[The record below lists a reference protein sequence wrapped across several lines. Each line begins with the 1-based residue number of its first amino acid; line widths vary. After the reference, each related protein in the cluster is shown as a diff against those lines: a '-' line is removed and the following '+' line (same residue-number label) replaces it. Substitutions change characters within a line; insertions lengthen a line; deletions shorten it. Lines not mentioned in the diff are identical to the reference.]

1 MKRKIAIL
9 HPHFGWGGGEAVCV
23 WAIHALKDEFDID
36 LIVTEKDV
44 TIYKINNFY
53 ETNFSDH
60 DFNIINIFFPI
71 RGYLLQNHLTQR
83 YFKNNSK
90 KYDFAISTN
99 NEMDFGKKGI
109 QYIHYPILKKGKKNI
124 LKKLYKKI
132 VFSLSKYQFKS
143 MQNNLTLTNSLWTKR
158 QIKKIYNLESKV
170 LYPSLVGKFP
180 LIKEEEK
187 QEGFVCIG
195 RITPAKEFEKVIEI
209 LSEVKKK
216 FPSIT
221 LDIIGYI
228 EDKKYFKKIEDM
240 VNKKSDWIKIRTNLS
255 HKEIKESIIKFKYGI
270 HGMKNE
276 HFGIVILEM
285 IKAGVIP
292 FVANDGGQVEI
303 VDDENLIYR
312 DKEDAV
318 KKIEKILGNSLLQKK
333 VFKKV
338 QEQNKKFS
346 KEVFAKQISEIVNK
360 FIIDKNKYKIDDID
374 YPK

>member
-1 MKRKIAIL
+1 MD
-9 HPHFGWGGGEAVCV
+9 GGGAEAVCV
-23 WAIHALKDEFDID
+23 WTLYALKDKFDID
-36 LIVTEKDV
+36 LIVTEKNV
-44 TIYKINNFY
+44 TIYKINQFY

-71 RGYLLQNHLTQR
+71 KGYLLGNHLVQG

-109 QYIHYPILKKGKKNI
+109 QYIHYPILEKKKKNI
-124 LKKLYKKI
+124 LKKLYKKF

-158 QIKKIYNLESKV
+158 QIKRIYNLESKV
-170 LYPSLVGKFP
+170 LYPSLVDKFP
-180 LIKEEEK
+180 LINREEK

-195 RITPAKEFEKVIEI
+195 RITPVKELEKVIEI
-209 LSEVKKK
+209 LSEVKKI
-216 FPSIT
+216 FPGIT

-228 EDKKYFKKIEDM
+228 EDKKYFKKINNI
-240 VNKKSDWIKIRTNLS
+240 VNKKSDWIKIMTNLS
-255 HKEIKESIIKFKYGI
+255 RSEIKNSMIKFKYGI

-285 IKAGVIP
+285 IKAGIIP

-303 VDDENLIYR
+303 VDNGNLIYR
-312 DKEDAV
+312 DEEDAV
-318 KKIEKILGNSLLQKK
+318 KKIEKVLENNLLQKEILIK
-333 VFKKV
+333 L
-338 QEQNKKFS
+338 QEQDNKFS
-346 KEVFAKQISEIVNK
+346 KEVFIKQIKEIVNN
-360 FIIDKNKYKIDDID
+360 FIIDKNK
-374 YPK
+374 

>member
-23 WAIHALKDEFDID
+23 WVLHALKDKFDID

-53 ETNFSDH
+53 ETNFNDH
-60 DFNIINIFFPI
+60 DFKIIKIFFPL
-71 RGYLLQNHLTQR
+71 RGYLLQSHLAQR
-83 YFKNNSK
+83 YLKNNIRR
-90 KYDFAISTN
+90 YDFAISTN
-99 NEMDFGKKGI
+99 NEMDFGKRGI
-109 QYIHYPILKKGKKNI
+109 QYIHYPILQKKKKNA
-124 LKKLYKKI
+124 LKKLYKKF
-132 VFSLSKYQFKS
+132 VFSLSKYRFDG

-158 QIKKIYNLESKV
+158 QIKKMYNLESKV

-180 LIKEEEK
+180 FIKQEEK

-195 RITPAKEFEKVIEI
+195 RITPAKELEKVIEI

-216 FPSIT
+216 FPGIT

-228 EDKKYFKKIEDM
+228 EDQKYFKKIENM

-285 IKAGVIP
+285 VKAGVIP

-318 KKIEKILGNSLLQKK
+318 RKIEKVLENNLLQKK
-333 VFKKV
+333 MFKKI
-338 QEQNKKFS
+338 QEQDKKFS
-346 KEVFAKQISEIVNK
+346 KEAFIKQISEIANNFMIK
-360 FIIDKNKYKIDDID
+360 KG
-374 YPK
+374 

>member
-9 HPHFGWGGGEAVCV
+9 HPNFGWGGAESVCV
-23 WAIHALKDEFDID
+23 WVISALKDKFEID
-36 LIVTEKDV
+36 LIVTEKNV
-44 TIYKINNFY
+44 TIHKINKFY
-53 ETNFSDH
+53 ETNFSEH

-71 RGYLLQNHLTQR
+71 RGYLLQSHLTQR
-83 YFKNNSK
+83 YLKNNIK

-109 QYIHYPILKKGKKNI
+109 QYIHYPILEKKKENI

-158 QIKKIYNLESKV
+158 QIKKIYNLDSKV
-170 LYPSLVGKFP
+170 LYPSLADRFP
-180 LIKEEEK
+180 SINREEK

-195 RITPAKEFEKVIEI
+195 RITPAKELGKVIDI
-209 LSEVKKK
+209 LSEVKKI

-228 EDKKYFKKIEDM
+228 EDKKYFKKIENI

-255 HKEIKESIIKFKYGI
+255 RKEIKESIIKFKYGI

-285 IKAGVIP
+285 IKAGIIP

-303 VDDENLIYR
+303 VGDENLIYR
-312 DKEDAV
+312 DKEDAI
-318 KKIEKILGNSLLQKK
+318 KKIVKVLENNLLQKK
-333 VFKKV
+333 ILIKL
-338 QEQNKKFS
+338 QEQDKKFS
-346 KEVFAKQISEIVNK
+346 KEVFTRQIKEIVNK
-360 FIIDKNKYKIDDID
+360 FKINDVN
-374 YPK
+374 YSK

>member
-1 MKRKIAIL
+1 MKKKIAIL
-9 HPHFGWGGGEAVCV
+9 HPSFGWGGAEAVCV
-23 WAIHALKDEFDID
+23 WVIDALLDKFDID
-36 LIVTEKDV
+36 LIVTEKNV
-44 TIYKINNFY
+44 TIYKINKFY

-71 RGYLLQNHLTQR
+71 RGYLLQSHLAQR
-83 YFKNNSK
+83 YFKNNIK

-109 QYIHYPILKKGKKNI
+109 QYIHYPILEKKKKNI
-124 LKKLYKKI
+124 LKKSYNKFVI
-132 VFSLSKYQFKS
+132 TLSKYQFKG

-158 QIKKIYNLESKV
+158 QIKRIYNLESKV
-170 LYPSLVGKFP
+170 LYPSLVDKLPFTNR
-180 LIKEEEK
+180 KEK

-195 RITPAKEFEKVIEI
+195 RITPAKELEKVIEI
-209 LSEVKKK
+209 LSKVKKI

-228 EDKKYFKKIEDM
+228 EDKKYFKKIENVIND
-240 VNKKSDWIKIRTNLS
+240 KSDWIKIKSNLS

-285 IKAGVIP
+285 IKAGIIP

-303 VDDENLIYR
+303 VDEENLIYR

-318 KKIEKILGNSLLQKK
+318 KKIEKVLENNLLQKK
-333 VFKKV
+333 ILTKL
-338 QEQNKKFS
+338 QEQDKKFS
-346 KEVFAKQISEIVNK
+346 KEVFTKQIKEIVNNFVIEK
-360 FIIDKNKYKIDDID
+360 D
-374 YPK
+374 

>member
-1 MKRKIAIL
+1 MKKKIAIL

-23 WAIHALKDEFDID
+23 WIIHALKDKFDID
-36 LIVTEKDV
+36 LIVTEKNV
-44 TIYKINNFY
+44 TIPKINKFY
-53 ETNFSDH
+53 ETNFNSH

-71 RGYLLQNHLTQR
+71 KGYLLQSHLAQR
-83 YFKNNSK
+83 YLKNNIK

-109 QYIHYPILKKGKKNI
+109 QYIHYPILEKKTKNI
-124 LKKLYKKI
+124 LKKLYKKF
-132 VFSLSKYQFKS
+132 VFSLSKHRFKS
-143 MQNNLTLTNSLWTKR
+143 MKNNLTLTNSLWTKR

-170 LYPSLVGKFP
+170 LYPSLVDKLSF
-180 LIKEEEK
+180 INREEK
-187 QEGFVCIG
+187 QEGFICIG
-195 RITPAKEFEKVIEI
+195 RITPAKELEKVIEI

-228 EDKKYFKKIEDM
+228 EDKKYFKKIESI
-240 VNKKSDWIKIRTNLS
+240 VSEKSDWIKIRYNLS
-255 HKEIKESIIKFKYGI
+255 RKEIKEFIVKFKYGI

-285 IKAGVIP
+285 IKAGTIP

-303 VDDENLIYR
+303 VDDENLIYK

-318 KKIEKILGNSLLQKK
+318 KKIEKVLENNLLQKK
-333 VFKKV
+333 ILIKL
-338 QEQNKKFS
+338 QEQDKKFS
-346 KEVFAKQISEIVNK
+346 KEAFTKQIKEIVNN
-360 FIIDKNKYKIDDID
+360 FIIEKD
-374 YPK
+374 